1 MKKPL
6 LFLLLI
12 SGSILQAQDTKIKW
26 ISFEQ
31 AIELNEVTPKKF
43 LIDVYTDWCGWCK
56 RMDATTFT
64 NPVIVN
70 YINEYYWPIKLNAER
85 KDTVVL
91 GDQLFVNENP
101 SGKRNPHQLAV
112 ALLNGKMS
120 YPSIVYLDE
129 NVELLQAVGGYH
141 DAVGIEPIIKYF
153 GENAYRKTPWEE
165 YTKNFDSAL
174 PKVAAEN
181 R

>member
-1 MKKPL
+1 MKKNI

-12 SGSILQAQDTKIKW
+12 SSCLLNAQNAKIEW
-26 ISFEQ
+26 ISFEK
-31 AIELNEVTPKKF
+31 AIELNEKNPKKF

-64 NPVIVN
+64 NPVIVD
-70 YINEYYWPIKLNAER
+70 YINKNYWAIKLNAER
-85 KDTVVL
+85 KDTVIL

-129 NVELLQAVGGYH
+129 KVELLQAVGGYH
-141 DAVGIEPIIKYF
+141 DAAGIEPIIKYF
-153 GENAYRKTPWEE
+153 GENAYHETPWEE

-174 PKVAAEN
+174 AKAAAEN